1 MLRYF
6 YIWLA
11 MTKNSFQAILATR
24 LGVLVFMFG
33 KLARFFL
40 LLTFVYFLFGGTQ
53 DLLGYG
59 RYETLLFILTFFF
72 LGSAGQMLFREVYR
86 FRGRIVSGDF
96 DFDLVKPIHPLLRNI
111 FGGFDLMDLL
121 TMPIFI
127 FALGGVIAKLNFDLS
142 QLLLYGLLS
151 INGLI
156 IMFAV
161 HVFVAGFGVI
171 TTEVDHAAMVYRD
184 LETMGRFPVD
194 IYKEPLR
201 QILTFVVPV
210 GLMFT
215 FPAKALLGLLSWQA
229 VVGAFGVGM
238 LSLYLSLKFWDFAV
252 KRYSSASS

>member
-1 MLRYF
+1 MRYF
-6 YIWLA
+6 HIWLA
-11 MTKNSFQAILATR
+11 MTRNSFQTILATR
-24 LGVLVFMFG
+24 LGILVFMFG

-40 LLTFVYFLFGGTQ
+40 LLAFVYFLFGGTQ
-53 DLLGYG
+53 NLLGYG
-59 RYETLLFILTFFF
+59 RYQTLLFVLTFFF

-121 TMPIFI
+121 TMPIFVL
-127 FALGGVIAKLNFDLS
+127 ALTGVITRLHFDFP
-142 QLLLYGLLS
+142 QLLLYSLLS

-156 IMFAV
+156 VMFAV

-171 TTEVDHAAMVYRD
+171 TTEVDHAMMVYRD

-201 QILTFVVPV
+201 QILTFVVPI

-215 FPAKALLGLLSWQA
+215 VPARALLGLLSWQT
-229 VVGAFGVGM
+229 VVISFGVGI
-238 LSLYLSLKFWDFAV
+238 LSLYLSLKFWNFAI
-252 KRYSSASS
+252 KYYSSASS